1 MKADPEERF
10 EALYWAHHQEM
21 LAFIRRR
28 TYTGDTD
35 IGDAE
40 DIVAEAFVVA
50 WRRLGDVPDPARG
63 WLFAV
68 ARNILRNHQRSQRR
82 SMALRLKLTDEQP
95 LATPDPASAIAG
107 RADLV
112 RAWNRL
118 TTNEREVIALTAWD
132 ELSQDEAAT
141 VLGCTKT
148 TYAVRLHR
156 ARRRMLH
163 LLNRTTSGGDH
174 G

>member
-1 MKADPEERF
+1 MKADPAARF

-28 TYTGDTD
+28 TYNGDTYN
-35 IGDAE
+35 GDAE
-40 DIVAEAFVVA
+40 DIVAETFVVA
-50 WRRLGDVPDPARG
+50 WRRIADVPDPARG

-68 ARNILRNHQRSQRR
+68 ARNILRNHERSNRR
-82 SMALRLKLTDEQP
+82 GMALRLRITDEQSM
-95 LATPDPASAIAG
+95 ATPDPAPAIAG
-107 RADLV
+107 RTDLV

-118 TTNEREVIALTAWD
+118 TTSEREVIALTAWD

-148 TYAVRLHR
+148 SYAVRLHR

-163 LLNRTTSGGDH
+163 LLDRTTPGGSH

>member
-10 EALYWAHHQEM
+10 EALFEAHHQEL

-28 TYTGDTD
+28 ST

-40 DIVAEAFVVA
+40 DVVAETFVVA
-50 WRRLGDVPDPARG
+50 WRRIEEVPDPARG

-68 ARNILRNHQRSQRR
+68 ARNILRNHERSHHRQRSLRVQLTER
-82 SMALRLKLTDEQP
+82 SLTHS
-95 LATPDPASAIAG
+95 PDPASAIAG
-107 RADLV
+107 RTDLA

-118 TTNEREVIALTAWD
+118 TDVEREVIALTAWD
-132 ELSQDEAAT
+132 ELSQEEAAT
-141 VLGCTKT
+141 VLGCTKAA
-148 TYAVRLHR
+148 YAVRLYR
-156 ARRRMLH
+156 ARRRLLH
-163 LLNRTTSGGDH
+163 LIDRTTSGGRR

>member
-10 EALYWAHHQEM
+10 EALFEAHHQEL

-28 TYTGDTD
+28 ST

-40 DIVAEAFVVA
+40 DVVAETFVVA
-50 WRRLGDVPDPARG
+50 WRRIEEVPDPARG

-68 ARNILRNHQRSQRR
+68 ARNILRNHERSHHRQRSLRVQVTER
-82 SMALRLKLTDEQP
+82 SLTYS
-95 LATPDPASAIAG
+95 PDPASAIAG
-107 RADLV
+107 RTDLA

-118 TTNEREVIALTAWD
+118 TDVEREVIALTAWD
-132 ELSQDEAAT
+132 ELSQEEAAT
-141 VLGCTKT
+141 VLGCTKAA
-148 TYAVRLHR
+148 YAVRLYR
-156 ARRRMLH
+156 ARRRLLH
-163 LLNRTTSGGDH
+163 LIDRTTSGGRR

>member
-1 MKADPEERF
+1 MKADPAERF

-28 TYTGDTD
+28 TYN
-35 IGDAE
+35 GDAE

-50 WRRLGDVPDPARG
+50 WRRIDAVPAPARG

-68 ARNILRNHQRSQRR
+68 ARNILRNYQRSDRR
-82 SMALRLKLTDEQP
+82 NMALRLKMTDEQP

-107 RADLV
+107 RTDLV
-112 RAWNRL
+112 QAWNKL
-118 TTNEREVIALTAWD
+118 TAAEREVIALTAWD
-132 ELSQDEAAT
+132 ELDQDEAAT

-148 TYAVRLHR
+148 SYAVRLHR

-163 LLNRTTSGGDH
+163 LLNRTAPGGDH

>member
-10 EALYWAHHQEM
+10 EALYGAHHQEL

-28 TYTGDTD
+28 ST

-40 DIVAEAFVVA
+40 DVVAETFVAA
-50 WRRLGDVPDPARG
+50 WRRIEDVPDPARG

-68 ARNILRNHQRSQRR
+68 ARNILRNHERSHHRQF
-82 SMALRLKLTDEQP
+82 SLRVQ
-95 LATPDPASAIAG
+95 LANRAPTYSPDPASAIAG
-107 RADLV
+107 RTDLA

-118 TTNEREVIALTAWD
+118 TDTEREVIALTAWD
-132 ELSQDEAAT
+132 ELTQEEAAT
-141 VLGCTKT
+141 VLGCTKA
-148 TYAVRLHR
+148 TYAVRLYR
-156 ARRRMLH
+156 ARRRLLH
-163 LLNRTTSGGDH
+163 LIDRTTSGGRR